1 MSEKSFI
8 ENLQTKGVRK
18 AIEYVDLDLD
28 TALPKLISWARKL
41 DRKNEIADSL
51 NVIESVLTDKDSN
64 WYKLVRSAFDNIDKD
79 VLKTLL
85 ENFIGNSL
93 VIWSQRKDKAAE
105 KYQCNIP
112 WTILIDP
119 TSACNLKCT
128 GCWAADYGNKMNMSY
143 ETLDNIVTQ
152 GKQLGIYMYLF
163 SGGEPLVRKDD
174 ILKLCEKHNDCV
186 FSIFTNGTLIDEK
199 FADDMLRVKNILPAI
214 SIDGFEEANDF
225 RRGKGTFNKIMRAMK
240 ILREKNLPFFA
251 STTYTSKNIDV
262 ISSEEY
268 IDFLIDQGVSLVWL
282 FTYMPVGVDASAEL
296 LVSAEQRKYMHDQVR
311 KFRETKPIFTI
322 DFWND
327 GEYVDGCMA
336 AGKNYFHINA
346 SGVIEPCAFI
356 HYSDTNIYDHTIV
369 EALQSPL
376 FKEYGRNQPFN
387 DNALRPCPLLDNP
400 DRLVSIV
407 ESTNAISTD
416 LIAPEDVRHL
426 TGKTVEVAKK
436 WEPVSNAMWKE
447 KMEKKELENRESEN
461 KAKSCAK

>member
-1 MSEKSFI
+1 MNEKSFF
-8 ENLQTKGVRK
+8 ENLQTVGVK
-18 AIEYVDLDLD
+18 KLLEYVDSDFA
-28 TALPKLISWARKL
+28 TALPKLIGWARKL
-41 DRKNEIADSL
+41 DRDNQITDSL
-51 NVIESVLTDKDSN
+51 DVIESVLTDKDNN
-64 WYKLVRSAFDNIDKD
+64 WYQLVTSAYDNIDKE

-85 ENFIGNSL
+85 ENFIGNTL
-93 VIWSQRKDKAAE
+93 IIWNQRKTKAME

-112 WTILIDP
+112 WTLLIDP

-143 ETLDNIVTQ
+143 ETLDDIIMQ
-152 GKQLGIYMYLF
+152 AKKLGIYMFLF

-186 FSIFTNGTLIDEK
+186 FAIYTNGTLVDEK
-199 FADDMLRVKNILPAI
+199 FADEMLRVKNILLTI

-225 RRGKGTFNKIMRAMK
+225 RRGNGTFHKIMNAMK
-240 ILREKNLPFFA
+240 ILREKKLPFFA

-262 ISSEEY
+262 ISSEAY
-268 IDFLIDQGVSLVWL
+268 FDFLIDQGVLLVWL
-282 FTYMPVGVDASAEL
+282 FTYMPVGQNASTEL

-311 KFRETKPIFTI
+311 EYRETKPIFTI

-336 AGKNYFHINA
+336 AGKNYLHINA
-346 SGVIEPCAFI
+346 NGDIEPCAFI
-356 HYSDTNIYDHTIV
+356 HYSDTNIYDNTLI

-400 DRLVSIV
+400 DRLVSIIENTDAV
-407 ESTNAISTD
+407 STD
-416 LIAPEDVRHL
+416 LAAPEDVHHL
-426 TGKTVEVAKK
+426 TGKTVDVAKK

-447 KMEKKELENRESEN
+447 KLAHKESKNTVL
-461 KAKSCAK
+461 AK